1 MITTILT
8 KFGLPLAIV
17 AGFAG
22 GSFFGSKV
30 LDKKCPDL
38 KCPEIPACNCPASVE
53 LNNFDLEKI
62 NNKKGGHFHL
72 HNELSNVTIKIEAKD
87 SVLIKQLLRQAK

>member
-1 MITTILT
+1 MISALLT
-8 KFGLPLAIV
+8 KFWLPLAIV

-30 LDKKCPDL
+30 LDKKCPDCNPQL
-38 KCPEIPACNCPASVE
+38 SCPQIVCPETVQLQS
-53 LNNFDLEKI
+53 FDTDKI
-62 NNKKGGHFHL
+62 NNKKGHFHL

>member
-1 MITTILT
+1 MISTLLT
-8 KFGLPLAIV
+8 KFWLPLAIV

-38 KCPEIPACNCPASVE
+38 KCPEIPACNCPAAVE

-62 NNKKGGHFHL
+62 NNKKGGQFHL
-72 HNELSNVTIKIEAKD
+72 HNTLSNVTIKIEAKD

>member
-8 KFGLPLAIV
+8 KFGLPALILSV
-17 AGFAG
+17 GFGAGMVT
-22 GSFFGSKV
+22 SKKLEKPV
-30 LDKKCPDL
+30 KVPEYKCPD
-38 KCPEIPACNCPASVE
+38 CNCPPAVE

-72 HNELSNVTIKIEAKD
+72 HNTLSNVTIKIEAKD